1 MLSVLLF
8 FIRAAAS
15 AFFIKKC
22 VVSDVYKSV
31 GIDICWYLNKISW
44 G

>member
-22 VVSDVYKSV
+22 VVSAMFTRVWALIFV
-31 GIDICWYLNKISW
+31 GI
-44 G
+44 